1 MQEKEVTEAATPT
14 LVWLNYTPSRI
25 AELLDGTHWANS
37 LSWNQ
42 LVHLGV
48 YFKAYEAPK
57 GAVIFQEGQVER
69 SMGIIVSGQIDITKA
84 DQQLKATVLARLRAG
99 QTFGEMSLIDDEPR
113 SATAVAASDSVILFI
128 TKDNFLR
135 LSRELPPLAFAVLWK
150 VSRQLSQ
157 RLRRASG
164 QLVDY
169 LGGNQ

>member
-1 MQEKEVTEAATPT
+1 MTENSTPE
-14 LVWLNYTPSRI
+14 LLQLNYAPCRI
-25 AELLDGTHWANS
+25 AELLDGTHWASS

-42 LVHLGV
+42 LVNLGA

-57 GAVIFQEGQVER
+57 QAVIFKEGQVER
-69 SMGIIVSGQIDITKA
+69 RMGIIASGQVDILKT
-84 DQQLKATVLARLRAG
+84 DQQLHATVLARLRPG

-113 SATAVAASDSVILFI
+113 SATAVAAVDSLILFI
-128 TKDNFLR
+128 NKQDFLL

-157 RLRRASG
+157 RLRRTSG

-169 LGGNQ
+169 LGGNQQDG